1 MQDLK
6 RFLPLYQQMVRSPF
20 GKEWTLKSDAGKT
33 MATITDDAVAAPKKS
48 KLGLILIV
56 LTAALVAAGAAYY
69 FTRMQADSKTVAAPV
84 PETPIFVALDPFT
97 VNLQAEDRD
106 RFLHIGLTLKVADA
120 KTQAQIAQYLPE
132 TRSRI
137 LSLLSNR
144 DPNSLVTADDKNK
157 LAAEILKALN
167 KPLASSQPPQHIT
180 DVLFTAF
187 VVQ

>member
-1 MQDLK
+1 
-6 RFLPLYQQMVRSPF
+6 
-20 GKEWTLKSDAGKT
+20 
-33 MATITDDAVAAPKKS
+33 MATIANDAVAIPKKS
-48 KLGLILIV
+48 KLGLILI
-56 LTAALVAAGAAYY
+56 LLAAILAAAGAAYY
-69 FTRMQADSKTVAAPV
+69 FTVMQNHGNSAAVAAPQ
-84 PETPIFVALDPFT
+84 PETPIFVALEPFT
-97 VNLQAEDRD
+97 VNLQADDRD

-120 KTQAQIAQYLPE
+120 KTQAQIIQYLPE

-144 DPNSLVTADDKNK
+144 DPAALVTAEDKNK

-180 DVLFTAF
+180 NVLFTAF

>member
-6 RFLPLYQQMVRSPF
+6 RFLPLYQPMVRRPF
-20 GKEWTLKSDAGKT
+20 GKEWTLEFDAGKI
-33 MATITDDAVAAPKKS
+33 MATITNDAVATPKKN
-48 KLGLILIV
+48 KLGLILII
-56 LTAALVAAGAAYY
+56 LTAALAAAGAAYY
-69 FTRMQADSKTVAAPV
+69 FTSQKASAKTVAAPV

-97 VNLQAEDRD
+97 VNLQADDRD

-120 KTQAQIAQYLPE
+120 KTQAQIVQYLPE

-144 DPNSLVTADDKNK
+144 DPSSLITADDKNK

-180 DVLFTAF
+180 NVLFTAF

>member
-6 RFLPLYQQMVRSPF
+6 RFLPLYQQMVRRPF

-33 MATITDDAVAAPKKS
+33 MATITDNAVAAPKKN

-69 FTRMQADSKTVAAPV
+69 FTRMQPAVKTVAAPI

-120 KTQAQIAQYLPE
+120 KTQAQIVQYLPE

-144 DPNSLVTADDKNK
+144 DPNTLITADDKNL

-180 DVLFTAF
+180 NVLFTAF

>member
-1 MQDLK
+1 
-6 RFLPLYQQMVRSPF
+6 
-20 GKEWTLKSDAGKT
+20 
-33 MATITDDAVAAPKKS
+33 MATITNDAAAPPKKN

-56 LTAALVAAGAAYY
+56 LTAALAAAGAAYY
-69 FTRMQADSKTVAAPV
+69 FTSMRTAKAAAAPVSV

-106 RFLHIGLTLKVADA
+106 RFLHIGVTLKVADA
-120 KTQAQIAQYLPE
+120 KTQAQIVQYLPE

-137 LSLLSNR
+137 LGLLSNR

-157 LAAEILKALN
+157 LAAEILKVVN
-167 KPLASSQPPQHIT
+167 KPLAISQPPQHVT
-180 DVLFTAF
+180 NVLFTAF

>member
-1 MQDLK
+1 
-6 RFLPLYQQMVRSPF
+6 
-20 GKEWTLKSDAGKT
+20 
-33 MATITDDAVAAPKKS
+33 
-48 KLGLILIV
+48 
-56 LTAALVAAGAAYY
+56 
-69 FTRMQADSKTVAAPV
+69 
-84 PETPIFVALDPFT
+84 VALEPFT
-97 VNLQAEDRD
+97 VNLQADDRD

-120 KTQAQIAQYLPE
+120 KTQAQIIQYLPE

-144 DPNSLVTADDKNK
+144 DPAALVTADDKNK

-180 DVLFTAF
+180 NVLFTAF

>member
-1 MQDLK
+1 
-6 RFLPLYQQMVRSPF
+6 
-20 GKEWTLKSDAGKT
+20 
-33 MATITDDAVAAPKKS
+33 MATIAEDVVAAPKKS

-56 LTAALVAAGAAYY
+56 VTAALAAAGAAYY
-69 FTRMQADSKTVAAPV
+69 FTSVQPRGKAAAATQV

-97 VNLQAEDRD
+97 VNMQADDRD

-120 KTQAQIAQYLPE
+120 KSQAQIIQYLPE

-144 DPNSLVTADDKNK
+144 DPATLVTADDKNK

-180 DVLFTAF
+180 NVLFTAF

>member
-1 MQDLK
+1 
-6 RFLPLYQQMVRSPF
+6 
-20 GKEWTLKSDAGKT
+20 
-33 MATITDDAVAAPKKS
+33 MATIANDAVAVSKKS

-56 LTAALVAAGAAYY
+56 LTATLAAAGAAYY
-69 FTRMQADSKTVAAPV
+69 FTFMQNHGKSAAAAPL
-84 PETPIFVALDPFT
+84 PEAPIFVALEPFT
-97 VNLQAEDRD
+97 VNLQADDRD

-120 KTQAQIAQYLPE
+120 KTQAQIIQYLPE

-144 DPNSLVTADDKNK
+144 DPASLVTADDKNK

-180 DVLFTAF
+180 NVLFTAF

>member
-1 MQDLK
+1 
-6 RFLPLYQQMVRSPF
+6 
-20 GKEWTLKSDAGKT
+20 
-33 MATITDDAVAAPKKS
+33 MATIANEAVAVTKKS

-56 LTAALVAAGAAYY
+56 LTATLVAAGAAYY
-69 FTRMQADSKTVAAPV
+69 FTVMQNRGKSAAAAPV
-84 PETPIFVALDPFT
+84 PETPIFVALEPFT
-97 VNLQAEDRD
+97 VNLQADDRD

-120 KTQAQIAQYLPE
+120 KTQAQIIQYLPE

-144 DPNSLVTADDKNK
+144 DPAALVTADDKNK

-180 DVLFTAF
+180 NVLFTAF